1 MLAQVDRKQEFRLVD
16 EKKSAGG
23 HARALALSKEERSE
37 IARHAALARH
47 RKDLPKAIA
56 EGVLAIGDLQIPCA
70 VLDDGANTRLLTQ
83 TGFLKAIGR
92 HPFARGGTGSALD
105 DTAPFL
111 RPNNLKPFISKDLER
126 SSIPVQYLPR
136 NPTAGAGGI
145 GYGYKASLLPDVCWV
160 YQDAMMARKLLKSQ
174 LHLGESARQFLKLLT
189 NHAIDDLVD
198 QATGFD
204 DIRKYNA
211 VIKLLEKQVSPD
223 RLKYAKM
230 FDTDFYRLLFRL
242 NSWPF
247 DPEKTARPAVLG
259 HWMNN
264 FYDRMTPGIRHMLHG
279 KVKRNAKGRPTE
291 KLTQYLTDK
300 EGKQRLR
307 ELTEGI
313 KAIGR
318 ISSDKTDFWE
328 KMDVAYP
335 KYTELELLPFH
346 GGLPR
351 LRAPSRSIP
360 SASQPPSSQS
370 PHDVPESSP

>member
-1 MLAQVDRKQEFRLVD
+1 MVD
-16 EKKSAGG
+16 EKKAAGG
-23 HARALALSKEERSE
+23 HARALALSKEERTE

-56 EGVLAIGDLQIPCA
+56 EGVLTIGDLQIPCA
-70 VLDDGANTRLLTQ
+70 VLDDAANTRVLTQ
-83 TGFLKAIGR
+83 TGFLRAMGR
-92 HPFARGGTGSALD
+92 HPSAKGGTGSALD

-111 RPNNLKPFISKDLER
+111 RPNNLKPFISLELER

-136 NPTAGAGGI
+136 NPTAGAGGV

-160 YQDAMMARKLLKSQ
+160 YQDAMSARKLLKSQ
-174 LHLGESARQFLKLLT
+174 IHLGEAARQFLKLLT

-211 VIKLLEKQVSPD
+211 IIKLLEKQVSPEK
-223 RLKYAKM
+223 LKYSKM
-230 FDTDFYRLLFRL
+230 FHTDFYQLLFRL
-242 NSWPF
+242 NGWPF
-247 DPEKTARPAVLG
+247 DPEKSARPSVLG

-264 FYDRMTPGIRHMLHG
+264 FYDRMTPGIRQVLHG
-279 KVKRNAKGRPTE
+279 KVRRNAQGRPTQ

-300 EGKQRLR
+300 EGKDRLR

-313 KAIGR
+313 MAIGR
-318 ISSDKTDFWE
+318 LSTDKTDFWE
-328 KMDVAYP
+328 KMDIAYP
-335 KYTELELLPFH
+335 KYSDLALLPFD

-351 LRAPSRSIP
+351 LRAPTGSI
-360 SASQPPSSQS
+360 SNASEPPFEQS
-370 PHDVPESSP
+370 PPDVLGSET